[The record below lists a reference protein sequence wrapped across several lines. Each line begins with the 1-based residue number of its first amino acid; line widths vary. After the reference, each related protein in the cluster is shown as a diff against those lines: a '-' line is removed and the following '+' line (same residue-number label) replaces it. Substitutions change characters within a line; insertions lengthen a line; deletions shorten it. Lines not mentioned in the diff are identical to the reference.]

1 MLRIHSDKTSGE
13 KYVKKQV
20 ERRFVCT
27 YCSKKFPTMD
37 SLVIHTRTHTGEKPF
52 FCEVCGKR
60 FTQKAHL
67 LLHTRTHSG
76 EKPFSC
82 QICFK
87 RFSTKHELITHTR
100 SHTGEKPFLCEYC
113 SKSFGLQTNLLKHK
127 KIYHTEKYL
136 AAKEETK
143 KRNASVI
150 QEVVVKPVFPC
161 TDCTKTFS
169 LESDLVS
176 HAKAHEVIKAFI
188 EAENLKKLLKK
199 KKAVPGSKKA
209 VLDGADLK
217 TELIDAGGEA
227 APNPSNKNWVPDV
240 KKEIPESFEVLDDPF
255 DYACGKFNIFYLIC
269 FVFFL
274 NIKCINIP

>member
-20 ERRFVCT
+20 ERRFVCK
-27 YCSKKFPTMD
+27 YCAKKFPTMD

-143 KRNASVI
+143 KRNAPII
-150 QEVVVKPVFPC
+150 QEIVPKPVFSC
-161 TDCTKTFS
+161 TDCTKTFN

-188 EAENLKKLLKK
+188 AAENLKKLMKK
-199 KKAVPGSKKA
+199 KKASPGGKKA
-209 VLDGADLK
+209 VLDGSDFK
-217 TELIDAGGEA
+217 IELNDAVIES
-227 APNPSNKNWVPDV
+227 APNLSTKDWDPKI
-240 KKEIPESFEVLDDPF
+240 KKEIPENSKVLEDPF
-255 DYACGKFNIFYLIC
+255 DYGCGKIFL
-269 FVFFL
+269 F
-274 NIKCINIP
+274 